1 MKLSNEFQNYLTRRG
16 ARGER
21 ALKALAEL
29 GVRINVLV
37 DSPIGAQVLDE
48 DIRRLDDLTLK
59 VILGKETVEDRTEI
73 QYIYRRIEAIISM
86 IENHKT
92 ILEDVKSV
100 GG

>member
-1 MKLSNEFQNYLTRRG
+1 MKLSNEFQNYLVRRG

-48 DIRRLDDLTLK
+48 DIKRLDDLITK
-59 VILGKETVEDRTEI
+59 VIIGKETTDDRAEM
-73 QYIYRRIEAIISM
+73 QYIYRRIEAVVAM

>member
-1 MKLSNEFQNYLTRRG
+1 MKLSNEFQNYLIRRG
-16 ARGER
+16 SRGER

-29 GVRINVLV
+29 GVKINVLI

-48 DIRRLDDLTLK
+48 DIKRLDDLVLK
-59 VILGKETVEDRTEI
+59 VILGKETMEERTEM
-73 QYIYRRIEAIISM
+73 QYIYRRIEGIIAM
-86 IENHKT
+86 IDNHKT